1 VTLDSD
7 DGFKLKSSTA
17 LEDYKRELFVF
28 VTYLAQQQQHAVP
41 KTLMMSKP
49 LLSYELSSTCILVD
63 WFYYSPSVVASG
75 VDVKMSKQ
83 LRAWLT

>member
-1 VTLDSD
+1 MTLDSD
-7 DGFKLKSSTA
+7 DGFKLLKSSTA

-28 VTYLAQQQQHAVP
+28 VTYLAQQQQHSDDV
-41 KTLMMSKP
+41 KTS
-49 LLSYELSSTCILVD
+49 SFFRASSSSSTCILVD

-75 VDVKMSKQ
+75 VDVKMSEQ

>member
-1 VTLDSD
+1 MTLDSD

-49 LLSYELSSTCILVD
+49 LLSYELPSSLSSTCILVD

-75 VDVKMSKQ
+75 VDVTGK
-83 LRAWLT
+83 R